1 MKSFSRRKCPRRNHP
16 MEIKKRYLV
25 GIGISLAIIA
35 MSFFFRDT
43 RFFFLIIGSG
53 AIIGIL
59 PFILEV
65 MKEARD
71 SSEKEQMFLE
81 FSRNLVESVKTG
93 TPISK
98 SIINVKNK
106 PFGVLSPHV
115 NKLANQISMGIPLSI
130 ALQVFSKDVNNK
142 TISRAITLIGQAE
155 KSGGEIGEILESVA
169 EAVNTS
175 DKLKKERL
183 AVIST
188 LVVQGYIIFLVFMV
202 IVLVMQF
209 KIIPLLSGI
218 QNVGAIGS
226 EIGITAGGNQF
237 GDISKEISNAFL
249 YLILIQGLFSGLTIG
264 KLAEGSFKSGAKH
277 SFALMLISFIIAS
290 VANVLFGA

>member
-1 MKSFSRRKCPRRNHP
+1 
-16 MEIKKRYLV
+16 MEIKKTQIIGL
-25 GIGISLAIIA
+25 GISLAVIA
-35 MSFFFRDT
+35 ISFFFKGT

-53 AIIGIL
+53 VILGIL
-59 PFILEV
+59 PFVLEI
-65 MKEARD
+65 MKGARN
-71 SSEKEQMFLE
+71 SAEKEQMFLE
-81 FSRNLVESVKTG
+81 FTRNLVESVKTG

-98 SIINVKNK
+98 SIVNIKNK
-106 PFGVLSPHV
+106 PYGVLSPHID
-115 NKLANQISMGIPLSI
+115 KLANQIYMGIPLST
-130 ALQVFSKDVNNK
+130 ALQVFSRDVNNK

-155 KSGGEIGEILESVA
+155 KSGGEIGEILEAVA

-188 LVVQGYIIFLVFMV
+188 LVVQGYIIFLVFMA
-202 IVLVMQF
+202 IVLIMQF

-218 QNVGAIGS
+218 QNVGTLGK
-226 EIGITAGGNQF
+226 EIGISGGGSRFN
-237 GDISKEISNAFL
+237 DISKEISDAFL

-264 KLAEGSFKSGAKH
+264 KLAEGSFKSGIKH
-277 SFALMLISFIIAS
+277 SFALMLISFVISS

>member
-1 MKSFSRRKCPRRNHP
+1 
-16 MEIKKRYLV
+16 MEIKKKYFVGV
-25 GIGISLAIIA
+25 GIALLVMA

-43 RFFFLIIGSG
+43 RFFFLIVGGG

-59 PFILEV
+59 PFILQV

-71 SSEKEQMFLE
+71 SAEKEQMFLE
-81 FSRNLVESVKTG
+81 FARNLVESVKTG

-98 SIINVKNK
+98 SIVNVKSK
-106 PFGVLSPHV
+106 PFGVLSPHI

-130 ALQVFSKDVNNK
+130 ALRVFSKDVNNG

-155 KSGGEIGEILESVA
+155 KSGGKIGEILESVA

-226 EIGITAGGNQF
+226 EIGISTNGNQF

-277 SFALMLISFIIAS
+277 SFALMLISFVIAS

>member
-1 MKSFSRRKCPRRNHP
+1 
-16 MEIKKRYLV
+16 MEIKKTQILGV
-25 GIGISLAIIA
+25 GIALAIFGI
-35 MSFFFRDT
+35 SFFFKDT
-43 RFFFLIIGSG
+43 RFFFFIMGSG
-53 AIIGIL
+53 VIAGML
-59 PFILEV
+59 PFILQIMRESRNS
-65 MKEARD
+65 A
-71 SSEKEQMFLE
+71 EKEQMFLE
-81 FSRNLVESVKTG
+81 FARNLVESVKTG

-98 SIINVKNK
+98 SIVNMKGK
-106 PFGVLSPHV
+106 PYGVLSPHV
-115 NKLANQISMGIPLSI
+115 NKLANQIYMGIPLSL

-226 EIGITAGGNQF
+226 EIGISPGNVNQF
-237 GDISKEISNAFL
+237 NDISTEISNAFL

-264 KLAEGSFKSGAKH
+264 KLAEGSIKSGVKH
-277 SFALMLISFIIAS
+277 SFALMLISFVIAS
-290 VANVLFGA
+290 IANVLFGA

>member
-1 MKSFSRRKCPRRNHP
+1 
-16 MEIKKRYLV
+16 MEIKKTQIA
-25 GIGISLAIIA
+25 GIGIALVVMAI
-35 MSFFFRDT
+35 SFFFRDT

-53 AIIGIL
+53 VIIGIL
-59 PFILEV
+59 PFILQV
-65 MKEARD
+65 MREAKD
-71 SSEKEQMFLE
+71 SAEKEQMFLE
-81 FSRNLVESVKTG
+81 FARNLVESVKTG

-98 SIINVKNK
+98 SIINIKNK
-106 PFGVLSPHV
+106 PYGVLSPHI
-115 NKLANQISMGIPLSI
+115 NKLANQIYMGIPLST
-130 ALQVFSKDVNNK
+130 ALQVFSKDVNNRA
-142 TISRAITLIGQAE
+142 ISRAITLIGQAE

-218 QNVGAIGS
+218 QNVGAVGGD
-226 EIGITAGGNQF
+226 IGISNAGNQF
-237 GDISKEISNAFL
+237 EDISSEISNAFL
-249 YLILIQGLFSGLTIG
+249 YLILMQGLFSGLTIG
-264 KLAEGSFKSGAKH
+264 KLAEGSFKSGIKH
-277 SFALMLISFIIAS
+277 SFALMLISFVIAS